1 VHRGGTYV
9 CMEGPMFSTKA
20 ESHNYRAAGFHIIGM
35 TNLQEAKLAR
45 EAEIGYATVAMVTD
59 YDCWHPEHDAVTGH
73 QVMEYLASNIENVQK
88 VIRAAVP
95 QVPVGQGCK
104 CHTALAH
111 SIITEPKKIPAAT
124 KKKLR
129 PIIGKY
135 VR

>member
-1 VHRGGTYV
+1 
-9 CMEGPMFSTKA
+9 
-20 ESHNYRAAGFHIIGM
+20 
-35 TNLQEAKLAR
+35 
-45 EAEIGYATVAMVTD
+45 
-59 YDCWHPEHDAVTGH
+59 
-73 QVMEYLASNIENVQK
+73 MEYLASNIENVQK

-95 QVPVGQGCK
+95 RVPVGQGCK

-124 KKKLR
+124 KQKLR